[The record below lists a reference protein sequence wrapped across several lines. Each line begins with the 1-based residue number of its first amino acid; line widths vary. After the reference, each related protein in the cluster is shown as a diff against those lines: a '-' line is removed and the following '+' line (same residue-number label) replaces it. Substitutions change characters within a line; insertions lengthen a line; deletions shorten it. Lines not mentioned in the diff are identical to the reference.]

1 MTPSSYL
8 AFMLQIQPN
17 DLDFER
23 LGMIFR
29 VTRIDM
35 IVLFRVI
42 RLSKN
47 HDLNMFHFV
56 SF

>member
-1 MTPSSYL
+1 
-8 AFMLQIQPN
+8 MLQIQPN
-17 DLDFER
+17 DLDFEC
-23 LGMIFR
+23 LG

-47 HDLNMFHFV
+47 HDLNQYV
-56 SF
+56 SFCFILVFQDTFNHA